1 MIHRAF
7 STQRLIL
14 LAALGLAGSIAL
26 AGAAGAA
33 PAPAQGKH
41 RASQVSRYGVM
52 ITSPSTRL
60 QAARNLSAKR
70 LRVSVRLDQLPSG
83 PIQAAEDAGFQVQM
97 TADATSFPSS
107 PPKPSVYRAEL
118 GRALNL
124 YPTPLVSIENEET
137 ADKFYAGTP
146 QQYLDQLKVAIPVAH
161 GRGVEISD
169 GGLVSLGV
177 QLATWYDLWHRGK
190 HAAADNYAQLA
201 FPDSRAGGAIIDDLP
216 NSQHPNRPIL
226 AHTPK
231 ARETLNDTLT
241 LIAGFRGLNLDYV
254 NFHWYQSTPAALGM
268 TVDYLRR
275 ATGKPVITNE
285 IGQFDLSPQT
295 MLGLLDKTASL
306 HIPWVIWFGSDGGGG
321 AKGLVNADGSLRANG
336 RAFRAFLAQCD
347 GKVNCGRAS

>member
-1 MIHRAF
+1 VIHRTL
-7 STQRLIL
+7 STQKLVL
-14 LAALGLAGSIAL
+14 LAALVLAGSTAL

-33 PAPAQGKH
+33 PTPASGKH
-41 RASQVSRYGVM
+41 RVGQVSRYGVM

-60 QAARNLSAKR
+60 QAARNLNAKR
-70 LRVSVRLDQLPSG
+70 LRISVKLDNLPSG
-83 PIQAAEDAGFQVQM
+83 PMQSAIDAGFQVQM

-118 GRALNL
+118 GHALDL
-124 YPTPLVSIENEET
+124 YPTPLVTIENEET

-146 QQYLDQLKVAIPVAH
+146 QQYLDQLRIAIPVVH
-161 GRGVEISD
+161 QRGVKIAD

-190 HAAADNYAQLA
+190 HSAADSYAQLA

-216 NSQHPNRPIL
+216 NSSHPNRPIL

-231 ARETLNDTLT
+231 AKETLDDTLT
-241 LIAGFRGLNLDYV
+241 LIAGFRGLNMDYV
-254 NFHWYQSTPAALGM
+254 NFHWYQSTPAALVT
-268 TVDYLRR
+268 TVSYLRR
-275 ATGKPVITNE
+275 ATGKPVVTNE

-295 MLGLLDKTASL
+295 MLGLLDRTATL

-321 AKGLVNADGSLRANG
+321 AMGLVNADGSLRANG
-336 RAFRAFLAQCD
+336 RAFRSFLAQCD
-347 GKVNCGRAS
+347 GKVNCGRG